1 MAKPTNLEKPRAN
14 ALNKNYERERTFSF
28 MENLYLPE
36 IFKALWYS
44 FKQIFSPTVTMS
56 YPEEKWDPPAI
67 FRGRPVLVEDN
78 GKERCVACGLCA
90 RACPPLAISM
100 QANEDADD
108 PKERY
113 PDFFEI
119 NMLRCIYCGYCEEV
133 CPEEAIVMSK
143 DYDIVFESRE
153 EAVYDMQ
160 RLLVPKEDLQER
172 LDFLRKYKNSQFGQF
187 WDFQEENNIHSVR
200 DRDHDFNS
208 GLSLV
213 EMLERQKTN
222 DNVEADSNW
231 PDKHHYG

>member
-1 MAKPTNLEKPRAN
+1 MAQIENLDKPRAN
-14 ALNKNYERERTFSF
+14 ALNQNYERERKLSFS
-28 MENLYLPE
+28 ESLYLPE
-36 IFKALWYS
+36 ILKALWYS
-44 FKQIFSPTVTMS
+44 FKQIFQPTFTLN

-67 FRGRPVLVEDN
+67 FRGRPVLVEDD

-153 EAVYDMQ
+153 EAIYDKQ
-160 RLLVPKEDLQER
+160 RLLVPKEDLKER
-172 LDFLRKYKNSQFGQF
+172 LDFLREYKNRQFGKF

-200 DRDHDFNS
+200 DRDREFNS

-213 EMLERQKTN
+213 EMLEQQKSN
-222 DNVEADSNW
+222 DKTKADSDW
-231 PDKHHYG
+231 AR

>member
-1 MAKPTNLEKPRAN
+1 MAQIQNLDKPRAN
-14 ALNKNYERERTFSF
+14 ALNEDYERERDLSF
-28 MENLYLPE
+28 LEKLYLPE
-36 IFKALWYS
+36 IFKGLWYTL
-44 FKQIFSPTVTMS
+44 KQMFQPAVTLR

-78 GKERCVACGLCA
+78 GEERCVACGLCA

-100 QANEDADD
+100 QANEDSDD

-113 PDFFEI
+113 PDIFEI

-153 EAVYDMQ
+153 EAVYDKE
-160 RLLVPKEDLQER
+160 RLLVPKEDLKER
-172 LDFLRKYKNSQFGQF
+172 LDFLHEYKNRQFGKF

-200 DRDHDFNS
+200 DRDREFNS

-213 EMLERQKTN
+213 EMLEQQKKN
-222 DNVEADSNW
+222 DTVDPDSEW
-231 PDKHHYG
+231 VR

>member
-1 MAKPTNLEKPRAN
+1 MPTPQNLEQPRVN
-14 ALNKNYERERTFSF
+14 ALNKDYERERSFSF
-28 MENLYLPE
+28 MEKIYLPE

-44 FKQIFSPTVTMS
+44 FKQMFQPKVTLQ
-56 YPEEKWDPPAI
+56 YPEEKWDPPSI
-67 FRGRPVLVEDN
+67 FRGRPVLVEDD
-78 GKERCVACGLCA
+78 GQERCVACGLCA

-100 QANEDADD
+100 QANEKSDD

-153 EAVYDMQ
+153 EAIYDKQ
-160 RLLVPKEDLQER
+160 RLLVPKEDLEER
-172 LDFLRKYKNSQFGQF
+172 LEFLRNYKNHQFGQF

-200 DRDHDFNS
+200 DRDPEFHS

-213 EMLERQKTN
+213 EMLEQQQNN
-222 DNVEADSNW
+222 DNVKADSNW
-231 PDKHHYG
+231 AR

>member
-1 MAKPTNLEKPRAN
+1 MQDNLEKPVVN
-14 ALNKNYERERTFSF
+14 ALNPNFKRERTLSF
-28 MENLYLPE
+28 LERIYLPG
-36 IFKALWYS
+36 IFQALWYTL
-44 FKQIFSPTVTMS
+44 KKMFSPKFTME
-56 YPEEKWDPPAI
+56 YPEKKWDPPSI

-100 QANEDADD
+100 QANEDSED

-119 NMLRCIYCGYCEEV
+119 NMLRCIYCGYCEDV

-153 EAVYDMQ
+153 EAIYDKQ
-160 RLLVPKEDLQER
+160 RLLVPKQDLEER
-172 LDFLRKYKNSQFGQF
+172 LQFLRDYKNSQFGQF

-200 DRDHDFNS
+200 DRDREWNS

-213 EMLERQKTN
+213 DLLEQQKKSDAVKASST
-222 DNVEADSNW
+222 W
-231 PDKHHYG
+231 PA